1 MRIMDSMKIK
11 EFLNKIKPLG
21 YSWEYTGGL
30 CGFPTDLSILCKGK
44 PDIAVGLDWKN
55 LIDTKKDGDIVN
67 DPGTGGTN
75 PSASR
80 AEGKSELD
88 LSFLD

>member
-1 MRIMDSMKIK
+1 MRIMDSMKVK

-44 PDIAVGLDWKN
+44 PDVVVGLDWKN
-55 LIDTKKDGDIVN
+55 LTDTKKDGDKDVVVEEI
-67 DPGTGGTN
+67 THLTN
-75 PSASR
+75 
-80 AEGKSELD
+80 LD
-88 LSFLD
+88 IESSIENSSN